1 MASVG
6 IDGTVRTRGTIRERN
21 ERVVRLKEELNL
33 ILQLVVHSR
42 ESLDNELDSEFAQK
56 KLSID
61 EKFLRK
67 LKELTA
73 CYNSLTDARIRLDKS
88 ERSLEKEMTPAEERE
103 TVRAFIRSM
112 EINERSE
119 FLKNEVQA
127 LAKARSK

>member
-1 MASVG
+1 MPSVG

-103 TVRAFIRSM
+103 TVRAFVRSM
-112 EINERSE
+112 ELNERSE
-119 FLKNEVQA
+119 FLRNEVQA